1 MHIYQVWMYVYLDC
15 SCEHVQHARLVL
27 HSRHSGYSVRT
38 QTHSRAETSSTLLPP
53 SDRHQCRSN
62 LLSPPLRRQHV
73 ELRRRISC
81 ILHLDSD
88 S

>member
-1 MHIYQVWMYVYLDC
+1 MYILTAVVNMFNMLDWC
-15 SCEHVQHARLVL
+15 CIVDILGILFEHKHTVVLRL
-27 HSRHSGYSVRT
+27 G
-38 QTHSRAETSSTLLPP
+38 SSTLLPP
-53 SDRHQCRSN
+53 SDRHQRRSN

-81 ILHLDSD
+81 ILHLNSD